1 MSGYGVKTR
10 VQGRVAAA
18 ACWECHVEEKLLGAS
33 AGTIARPV
41 WKDAI
46 AGNKT
51 SNNSNLLFASI
62 KDEVFT
68 RKLVVLLSLAKNKL
82 LLENKIPLWVDVI
95 TNIVT
100 CLAN

>member
-1 MSGYGVKTR
+1 VRSGIIT
-10 VQGRVAAA
+10 
-18 ACWECHVEEKLLGAS
+18 
-33 AGTIARPV
+33 
-41 WKDAI
+41 D
-46 AGNKT
+46 
-51 SNNSNLLFASI
+51 LLFASI